1 MLLLL
6 YLNERY
12 QIYSIRYVFFSGK
25 PGKPIAQDRKKT
37 THLVYSE
44 LKLSPNQ
51 EAEGYKKENDNMIIT
66 RTTFDMTVLY
76 PENQQI
82 LGFRLL

>member
-1 MLLLL
+1 MCPYNFGIYIKKTRIGLKFSFFVLLLL
-6 YLNERY
+6 YLDERY

-37 THLVYSE
+37 THLVYSG

-51 EAEGYKKENDNMIIT
+51 
-66 RTTFDMTVLY
+66 
-76 PENQQI
+76 
-82 LGFRLL
+82 